1 MAEEA
6 VSVTLCLGPLSV
18 PTGVLELD
26 LATTVRPVKVARV
39 LGSESVLESGLE
51 GGETVVTNGQL
62 LLSNGSKV
70 AARVPKVGS

>member
-1 MAEEA
+1 MHVRVMAVVLVPLLA
-6 VSVTLCLGPLSV
+6 LGPSCAAPRREV
-18 PTGVLELD
+18 RLE
-26 LATTVRPVKVARV
+26 
-39 LGSESVLESGLE
+39 LE